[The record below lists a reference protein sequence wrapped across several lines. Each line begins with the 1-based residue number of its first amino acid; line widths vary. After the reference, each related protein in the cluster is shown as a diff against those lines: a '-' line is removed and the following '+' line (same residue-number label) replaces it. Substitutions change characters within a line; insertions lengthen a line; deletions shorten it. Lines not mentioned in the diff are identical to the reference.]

1 MRHYN
6 QYAAVGWGEQGT
18 RARKKPRQA
27 RGRGHSDEKLRR
39 NQPMDA
45 RSSIARVRRR
55 SAFNEHPTDFPCD
68 GRLHARTR
76 KRLVSLHSA
85 RQASIPAAGI
95 ASRRTQRECQD
106 MTQALRRP
114 LLALR
119 GRRTWGA
126 IALDTEDNAKGDTT
140 GASSKS
146 AASDEALSDCS
157 RGGAR
162 HCRIIFTYSNQCAS
176 VAWGDHAFGVSAGT
190 TIDDAQRNA
199 VTECAKGSPGCK
211 PVYQAC
217 SPAEKDFQ
225 LGRLTY
231 LRSAPASGTENS
243 EKKRQ
248 AQTQQASK
256 RM

>member
-1 MRHYN
+1 MSIRLTFLAM
-6 QYAAVGWGEQGT
+6 AAFT
-18 RARKKPRQA
+18 LA
-27 RGRGHSDEKLRR
+27 L
-39 NQPMDA
+39 
-45 RSSIARVRRR
+45 
-55 SAFNEHPTDFPCD
+55 
-68 GRLHARTR
+68 
-76 KRLVSLHSA
+76 
-85 RQASIPAAGI
+85 ASFGVAAQCATGVDTGGGNCVPPDAAGMPGYNPSV
-95 ASRRTQRECQD
+95 APAPPGPSWES
-106 MTQALRRP
+106 
-114 LLALR
+114 
-119 GRRTWGA
+119 TWGA

-217 SPAEKDFQ
+217 SPARKI
-225 LGRLTY
+225 
-231 LRSAPASGTENS
+231 SN
-243 EKKRQ
+243 
-248 AQTQQASK
+248 
-256 RM
+256 